1 MNIISRLHSKP
12 GSFLGRLLTTG
23 VSVWLLGVAFSPA
36 LAAITVDQAPLI
48 IQKPPPP
55 NITLMLDDSG
65 SMAWGY
71 MPDACYLNGV
81 TCTGGPTY
89 SGNGTNNISKIN
101 NDALINSNNNGVYYN
116 PALTYSPPVKAD
128 GTSYPNATSLTS
140 AWVNGFSSSNTTTS
154 GTDITSFSTND
165 VVGVQ
170 DYFGKAM
177 NYSSTIQSTTIAA
190 TQIYNNVTS
199 QQCNSHYSYD
209 TASYSNKSY
218 SNTTSTCT
226 LTFSTPQT
234 YSIPVFQYSTGNA
247 AGPYKVAYV
256 ASSDCGGVTNC
267 LVASDTSGVAAPS
280 TVAAGQNIANW
291 FSYYRTRILMAKS
304 GLMNAFSG
312 VDSTYRVGFGSIN
325 GNNTAGLPASS
336 SSTYAFSDQ
345 YNSNNALAT
354 VQPFGDG
361 TAGTQKANFWNW
373 VAGES
378 ASNGTPLRQAL
389 GAVGEYYKTSQ
400 PWQSKSAT
408 TGNTE
413 ELACR
418 QSYTI
423 LTTDGFWNDDNPG
436 NGNIDGTSATAP
448 MTGINNSSYQY
459 TAALPYSDSNSDTLA
474 DVAMKYWMTDLRPS
488 AINEVPTST
497 EDPAFW
503 QHMTTFTLGL
513 GFTPQGI
520 APTGTTVDQIFAWA
534 NGGTAISNFSWP
546 TPASNSIYNIADLA
560 HAAVNGHGGFYSA
573 TSPQSF
579 SDGLKN
585 ALKRATER
593 VGTGASLAANSTQL
607 KTGAFAYQ
615 ANYYTAKWKGDLK
628 AIAVDPNLGTL
639 AMTPTWTAVSAL
651 PAAAQRKI
659 YTYNPTVSPAAA
671 VAFTS
676 PTTLSS
682 TEQSALGSTATDQQ
696 NVINYLRGD
705 ASMEKSKGGIYRT
718 RDTAL
723 GDIVDSQP
731 VYVGQPDPNQ
741 FVGQTFTGS
750 DTFLSYTATTR
761 QGLIF
766 VAANDGMLHAFNAD
780 TGAEV
785 YAYLPAAV
793 ITTGGLTGGL
803 ATLSDPNYG
812 STTAVPHQYFNDGE
826 LTVADVY
833 FGSAWHSVAVGTTGR
848 GLAKAIYA
856 LDVTD
861 PTNITL
867 LWERSAGDG
876 GTNADYIGQ
885 MTGKPIIAMTNDA
898 GSADLTGNKNW
909 SVLIGNG
916 YNSKNGMAALLQFTI
931 ADGTLNVHPTTDTTT
946 GNGLAAPAVWMNDL
960 SVGISTM
967 VYAGDAH
974 GQIWS
979 FPLNTAT
986 TTKVKGVNVTT
997 YGPPATP
1004 TSTGTLMFVAK
1015 DSGGTVQPITGGML
1029 IGKNPTT
1036 QDLWVFFGTGQ
1047 YLSNADLSTT
1057 STQSWYGLIVQS
1069 SGSTAVSASTTRSTA
1084 LVQRSIIA
1092 ETPGTPAV
1100 LNADGTVKTAAIAPA
1115 RAVTPMPTPSD
1126 MTGKSGWYM
1135 DLLSPTST
1143 TASDGTVT
1151 YAYDAAHEIPQGER
1165 IVTPNQF
1172 QGNQLLAT
1180 TRIPQVTDLCN
1191 PSGRGWIMAVD
1202 PFTGTNPKSSFFD
1215 LNGDG
1220 QINQPADWI
1229 MVGGKPVATS
1239 GMGFS
1244 SLPNNPIF
1252 MGGSMLVSF
1261 DNGNATSIKTSGTS
1275 GTLQRVSWRELIAQ

>member
-1 MNIISRLHSKP
+1 MNIISRLRSKP
-12 GSFLGRLLTTG
+12 GSFFGRLLATG
-23 VSVWLLGVAFSPA
+23 LSVWLLGVAFSPA
-36 LAAITVDQAPLI
+36 LAAVTVDQAPLI

-65 SMAWGY
+65 SMAWDY
-71 MPDACYLNGV
+71 MPDFCYLQCVSCDSNGNV
-81 TCTGGPTY
+81 L
-89 SGNGTNNISKIN
+89 SAS
-101 NDALINSNNNGVYYN
+101 NDALRNSANNGTYYN
-116 PALTYSPPVKAD
+116 PTITYSPPPKAD
-128 GTSYPNATSLTS
+128 GTFYNASLSLTGAYKDGFLDTS
-140 AWVNGFSSSNTTTS
+140 ATDVTKYIGGNTTYAQNFPYYTQFTITSTSTYAPTMSCASGDTLMSGGQYSGQCQKVTYTCTQYNHNGSCKTWSPSYSYYAPNVSTCNGIDTYDSNTKLCT
-154 GTDITSFSTND
+154 
-165 VVGVQ
+165 
-170 DYFGKAM
+170 
-177 NYSSTIQSTTIAA
+177 STT
-190 TQIYNNVTS
+190 
-199 QQCNSHYSYD
+199 
-209 TASYSNKSY
+209 
-218 SNTTSTCT
+218 
-226 LTFSTPQT
+226 
-234 YSIPVFQYSTGNA
+234 YSTKNFFTYTTGSGNTQH
-247 AGPYKVAYV
+247 YV
-256 ASSDCGGVTNC
+256 GQTHDCASLPS
-267 LVASDTSGVAAPS
+267 ASQSVCDDS
-280 TVAAGQNIANW
+280 TTAQQNVANW

-304 GLMNAFSG
+304 GLMNAFLG
-312 VDSTYRVGFGSIN
+312 IDATYRIGFGSIN
-325 GNNTAGLPASS
+325 GNNTAGLPPVTTPASS
-336 SSTYAFSDQ
+336 SLAYPFSDQ
-345 YNSNNALAT
+345 YNSNNKLAT
-354 VQPFGDG
+354 IQPFGDG
-361 TAGTQKANFWNW
+361 TAGTQKAKFWNW
-373 VAGES
+373 VANES
-378 ASNGTPLRQAL
+378 ANNGTPLRQAL
-389 GAVGEYYKTSQ
+389 GAVGKYYTTDQ
-400 PWQSKSAT
+400 PWQSKNAT

-448 MTGINNSSYQY
+448 VTGVNNSSYQY
-459 TAALPYSDSNSDTLA
+459 TAALPYKDSNSDTLA
-474 DVAMKYWMTDLRPS
+474 DVAMKYWMTDLRTS

-520 APTGTTVDQIFAWA
+520 KPTGTTIDQIFAWA

-546 TPASNSIYNIADLA
+546 TPASNSINNIADLA

-573 TSPQSF
+573 TSPQAF

-585 ALKRATER
+585 ALKRASER

-607 KTGAFAYQ
+607 KSGAFAYQ

-628 AIAVDPNLGTL
+628 AIAVDPNSGAL
-639 AMTPTWTAVSAL
+639 ATTPTWTAAGAL
-651 PAAAQRKI
+651 PAAAQRSI
-659 YTYNPTVSPAAA
+659 YTYNPSVSPVAA
-671 VAFTS
+671 VAFAS

-682 TEQSALGSTATDQQ
+682 TEQAALGGTATDRQ
-696 NVINYLRGD
+696 NIINYLRGD
-705 ASMEKSKGGIYRT
+705 ASMETSKTGGIYRA

-741 FVGQTFTGS
+741 FIGQTFTGS
-750 DTFLSYTATTR
+750 DTFASYASTAR

-780 TGAEV
+780 TGAET

-803 ATLSDPNYG
+803 ATLASPDYG

-861 PTNITL
+861 PTKITL

-876 GTNADYIGQ
+876 GTNADSIGQ
-885 MTGKPIIAMTNDA
+885 MTGKPVIAQTNDN
-898 GSADLTGNKNW
+898 SW

-916 YNSKNGMAALLQFTI
+916 YNSKNGVAALLQFTI
-931 ADGTLNVHPTTDTTT
+931 SDGTLNVHATDNTA
-946 GNGLAAPAVWMNDL
+946 GNGLAAPAVWMDDL

-967 VYAGDAH
+967 AYAGDAQ
-974 GQIWS
+974 GRVWS
-979 FPLNTAT
+979 FVLNKV
-986 TTKVKGVNVTT
+986 TTKGNNVTYT
-997 YGPPATP
+997 ATP
-1004 TSTGTLMFVAK
+1004 TSTGTKLFTAMDA
-1015 DSGGTVQPITGGML
+1015 STGGNAQPITAGML
-1029 IGKNPTT
+1029 VGKNPTT
-1036 QDLWVFFGTGQ
+1036 RDLWLFFGTGQ
-1047 YLSNADLSTT
+1047 YLSSGDLATT

-1069 SGSTAVSASTTRSTA
+1069 ATSGLAADGTNTVDRSN

-1092 ETPGTPAV
+1092 GTAAV
-1100 LNADGTVKTAAIAPA
+1100 LNSDGTVKTAAIAPA
-1115 RAVTPMPTPSD
+1115 RAVTAAPTTSD
-1126 MTGKSGWYM
+1126 MTGKSGWYI
-1135 DLLSPTST
+1135 DLLSPTSST
-1143 TASDGTVT
+1143 DSATGNVT
-1151 YAYDAAHEIPQGER
+1151 YTSNKVAEGER

-1172 QGNQLLAT
+1172 QGNQLVAT

-1202 PFTGTNPKSSFFD
+1202 PFTGTNPSSSFFD

-1220 QINQPADWI
+1220 QINQPADYI
-1229 MVGGKPVATS
+1229 MVNGKAVATS
-1239 GMGFS
+1239 GIGFS

-1261 DNGNATSIKTSGTS
+1261 DNGNASSIKTSGTS
-1275 GTLQRVSWRELIAQ
+1275 NTLQRVSWRELIAQ